1 MRKKSVLT
9 LGPYWAFGCL
19 LFIGLT
25 AAAQPWRSGAT
36 EGKDA
41 DTTTVPELRSNH
53 LLSISDPSVNYI
65 VALVDSEPITNHDVR
80 QVIARL
86 RDQTGISDRP
96 QIPNH
101 LAHDA
106 LDLLIFER
114 SQLQWAER
122 IGVSVSDYDVRS
134 MVATIA
140 GRNQISV
147 TDFYRELDRQGVD
160 RQRFIQNLREQQTL
174 QRLRER
180 EVPRR
185 INITEVEIDQ
195 YLAQSKAAQ
204 AQGGGRI
211 ELAQILIPVAENSN
225 SEQQATARQTAL
237 KWQQDIAQGADFFE
251 MARQHSQSPD
261 RLTGGRMGLL
271 APERYPELFLEA
283 TRNAPVGGVVGPLR
297 SDAGFHLLK
306 VVERQPT
313 GGLSIG
319 QLRVR
324 HILLRPDDKL
334 GPDAAHAKLLQFKRD
349 IVQKQADFAQLARD
363 HSQDGS
369 ASSGGE
375 LGWVSPGQMVPEFE
389 QVIAKLGIGEISEP
403 LVSRFGIHLIQV
415 LEQREVRL
423 DARQERD
430 YARKILRQEK
440 YDLALD
446 TWAKEV
452 RGKAFI
458 EYREPPQ

>member
-1 MRKKSVLT
+1 
-9 LGPYWAFGCL
+9 
-19 LFIGLT
+19 
-25 AAAQPWRSGAT
+25 
-36 EGKDA
+36 
-41 DTTTVPELRSNH
+41 
-53 LLSISDPSVNYI
+53 
-65 VALVDSEPITNHDVR
+65 
-80 QVIARL
+80 
-86 RDQTGISDRP
+86 
-96 QIPNH
+96 
-101 LAHDA
+101 
-106 LDLLIFER
+106 
-114 SQLQWAER
+114 
-122 IGVSVSDYDVRS
+122 
-134 MVATIA
+134 
-140 GRNQISV
+140 
-147 TDFYRELDRQGVD
+147 
-160 RQRFIQNLREQQTL
+160 
-174 QRLRER
+174 
-180 EVPRR
+180 
-185 INITEVEIDQ
+185 
-195 YLAQSKAAQ
+195 
-204 AQGGGRI
+204 
-211 ELAQILIPVAENSN
+211 
-225 SEQQATARQTAL
+225 
-237 KWQQDIAQGADFFE
+237 
-251 MARQHSQSPD
+251 
-261 RLTGGRMGLL
+261 MGLL